1 MFFNVLLIGL
11 GLSADAFSVSVS
23 NGLCCKRVKAADAV
37 KTGLF
42 FGAAQGIMP
51 VLGFFLGRIFCEGIK
66 NIDHWVAFCFLFLI
80 GIKMIFEAV
89 EKIKNPSKS
98 YSVCLNVKTLFVQ
111 AIATSIDAFAVGIGF
126 AALEINIYY
135 ASFLIM
141 CITFVLSTAGM
152 FIGRKIGVFLKE
164 KAELCG
170 GAVLIFIGFK
180 ILAEHLFT

>member
-1 MFFNVLLIGL
+1 M
-11 GLSADAFSVSVS
+11 
-23 NGLCCKRVKAADAV
+23 
-37 KTGLF
+37 
-42 FGAAQGIMP
+42 
-51 VLGFFLGRIFCEGIK
+51 
-66 NIDHWVAFCFLFLI
+66 
-80 GIKMIFEAV
+80 
-89 EKIKNPSKS
+89 
-98 YSVCLNVKTLFVQ
+98 Q

-141 CITFVLSTAGM
+141 FITFVLSMAGM

-170 GAVLIFIGFK
+170 GVVLIFIGFK